1 MIKIL
6 PIKNTENSYN
16 PYFYLNIGI
25 GYGEHCDDNFT
36 EHKIV
41 IDDYKATGAHLDE
54 DGLDENGFPDYET
67 YITEKEA
74 EEIVKFFD
82 NILDVRKNKNGHI
95 VHHLVLNDGPSEFWH
110 VEEGGMTKKEF
121 AYFNKFYEKFESKLY
136 PEVEYNW
143 YGIVW
148 VSIKYFDENGQIHN
162 CEVI

>member
-1 MIKIL
+1 MIKVL

-16 PYFYLNIGI
+16 PHFYLNIGI

-36 EHKIV
+36 ERKII

-54 DGLDENGFPDYET
+54 EGFDENGFPDFET

-74 EEIVKFFD
+74 EEITKFFN
-82 NILDVRKNKNGHI
+82 NILDIRKNKDGHI
-95 VHHLVLNDGPSEFWH
+95 VNHLVLNDGPNEFWH

-121 AYFNKFYEKFESKLY
+121 NYFKKFYDKFENYLY

-143 YGIVW
+143 YGITW
-148 VSIKYFDENGQIHN
+148 VSIKYLDENGQIHN